1 MSTILKN
8 NKTRIAADDK
18 EKIKF
23 YVPLGLA
30 FVLLLAVNI
39 LWGQNWIDSDMSAE
53 MVFSDLLGK
62 TGHYIASKDWY
73 YSTEFRILYTQ
84 LFFVPLL
91 KIIPS
96 WAAVRI
102 ITNMITYV
110 ILISSYFFMMKG
122 YEKKYVSLTS
132 SVLLLPISEAI
143 AQHVQLGNTYMP
155 HLILMF
161 FSVGLVRRLEMEEKG
176 NLKALWWIL
185 LIILSV
191 ICGAS
196 GVRYFLIIYAPLL
209 ITAFLRAYV
218 KCGIKEGALKN
229 WRVELG
235 LFKISMIASAAAFA
249 GYVYNTIVIRASYNF
264 TTYETLSFAT
274 INNGIWYER
283 VASVFGCLLEIF
295 GYIPGGSVLS
305 LRGVVTM
312 VAFVMIFLMYLLV
325 RRTSEDVFGGSGAL
339 GRDDVYTVEDT
350 GDMFFIHYFV
360 SSFAIM
366 AFFLTFTDTTLTPR
380 YFSTCIYMALPVL
393 VIWLGRESEQAVR
406 QVFLIVLAGC
416 LMLSTLK
423 ITFSL
428 ATNDKNE
435 ARREVAEY
443 IMSDPGKFGYR
454 GYSFFEDSNVLMELS
469 DGTLT
474 VKGLTK
480 DFDIFRWSTAV
491 RFDGE
496 PELMIMD
503 SLPRYFYVF
512 PFGTD
517 VTGVE
522 GNLYFA
528 GSVAGY
534 DIYIGYI
541 YPREIITN

>member
-1 MSTILKN
+1 MS
-8 NKTRIAADDK
+8 DDR
-18 EKIKF
+18 ENIKF
-23 YVPLGLA
+23 CIPLVLA
-30 FVLLLAVNI
+30 FLLLVVVNI

-53 MVFSDLLGK
+53 MVFSDLLGE
-62 TGHYIASKDWY
+62 TGHYIASTDWF

-84 LFFVPLL
+84 LIFVPLL
-91 KIIPS
+91 RIIPS

-102 ITNMITYV
+102 ITNIITYV
-110 ILISSYFFMMKG
+110 ILVLSYFFMMKG
-122 YEKKYVSLTS
+122 YEKKYIALTS
-132 SVLLLPISEAI
+132 AVLLLPISEAI

-155 HLILMF
+155 HMILMF
-161 FSVGLVRRLEMEEKG
+161 LAIGLVRRLDVEEAG
-176 NLKALWWIL
+176 NLKPLWWIL
-185 LIILSV
+185 LIVLSI

-209 ITAFLRAYV
+209 VTAFLRAYV
-218 KCGIKEGALKN
+218 KCGIKEGALKK
-229 WRVELG
+229 WRGELR
-235 LFKISMIASAAAFA
+235 LMFIAVISSSAAFA
-249 GYVYNTIVIRASYNF
+249 GYLYNAIIIRASYNF

-283 VASVFGCLLEIF
+283 ASSVIGCLLEIF

-325 RRTSEDVFGGSGAL
+325 KRTSDDVFGGSGAL
-339 GRDDVYTVEDT
+339 GSDDVYTLEDT
-350 GDMFFIHYFV
+350 RDMFFIHYFAAG
-360 SSFAIM
+360 FAIM

-406 QVFLIVLAGC
+406 QVFLTVLAGC

-443 IMSDPGKFGYR
+443 IMSDPDKFGTR

-469 DGTLT
+469 DGALT
-474 VKGLTK
+474 VRGMTR
-480 DFDIFRWSTAV
+480 DFNTFRWSTAV
-491 RFDGE
+491 RFPGE
-496 PELMIMD
+496 PQMMIMD

-512 PFGTD
+512 PEGTNVGGID
-517 VTGVE
+517 GELFYGGTVG
-522 GNLYFA
+522 
-528 GSVAGY
+528 GY
-534 DIYIGYI
+534 DIYTGYI
-541 YPREIITN
+541 FPQFVTTT

>member
-1 MSTILKN
+1 MS
-8 NKTRIAADDK
+8 DDR

-23 YVPLGLA
+23 CIPLVLA
-30 FVLLLAVNI
+30 FLLLIVINI

-62 TGHYIASKDWY
+62 TGHYIASTDWY

-84 LFFVPLL
+84 LIFVPLL

-96 WAAVRI
+96 WAVVRI
-102 ITNMITYV
+102 ITNIITYV
-110 ILISSYFFMMKG
+110 ILVLSYFFMMKG
-122 YEKKYVSLTS
+122 YEKKYTALTA
-132 SVLLLPISEAI
+132 SVLLLPVSEAI

-155 HLILMF
+155 HMILMF
-161 FSVGLVRRLEMEEKG
+161 LAVGLVRRLDAEEVG
-176 NLKALWWIL
+176 NLKPLWWIL
-185 LIILSV
+185 LIVLSI

-209 ITAFLRAYV
+209 VTAFLRAYV
-218 KCGIKEGALKN
+218 KCGIKEGALKK
-229 WRVELG
+229 WRGESRLMFIAV
-235 LFKISMIASAAAFA
+235 ISSGAAFV
-249 GYVYNTIVIRASYNF
+249 GYLYNAVIIRASYNF

-283 VASVFGCLLEIF
+283 AASVLGCLLEIF

-325 RRTSEDVFGGSGAL
+325 RRTSADVFGGTGAL
-339 GRDDVYTVEDT
+339 GRDDVYTPEDT
-350 GDMFFIHYFV
+350 EDMFFIHYFV
-360 SSFAIM
+360 AGFAIM

-406 QVFLIVLAGC
+406 QVFVIIFAGC

-474 VKGLTK
+474 ITGLTK

-491 RFDGE
+491 RFGGE

-534 DIYIGYI
+534 DIYTGYI